1 MSASV
6 GGSLAK
12 GVSSVAAAFEF
23 AEELEIAVMI
33 APAGMEPAHLGD
45 GLRDLRI
52 DGIHGHAECEGEV
65 IKIHT
70 ARRHAPGFPVLHGGY
85 VGIRLLRQHLLT
97 PAEGVPEPVDGHSDL
112 A

>member
-12 GVSSVAAAFEF
+12 GVSSVATAFEF

-65 IKIHT
+65 IKIH
-70 ARRHAPGFPVLHGGY
+70 PHGA
-85 VGIRLLRQHLLT
+85 T
-97 PAEGVPEPVDGHSDL
+97 PPDSHRCTVVTSAS
-112 A
+112 AFSASTC